1 MVYKKKLIL
10 LSGLTALLA
19 LIYAAALIFDPE
31 RVNARNAAFVW
42 LDAEGADRA
51 DSIVI
56 SRQGEEIVVLTRKN
70 GLWFVPA
77 EGIDLPAKQAR
88 VEDLFRILSS
98 RGAYPLRASS
108 AASHERLGLTEEA
121 ASRIIIRG
129 GAGAY
134 PLLDLLAGDQDTAGR
149 EIYLRKQGENDVRSG
164 DTRIASYVNG
174 AANSWYDLRLFPEN
188 SGGTVDAGMVQR
200 LSVDYPG
207 GTAEP
212 MTLSRSGTGWTVG
225 SLPADTQRV
234 ESYIRA
240 VLDAEGE
247 NFLPAQDS
255 PVFNEGRISLE
266 LGDGTNRIIRCG
278 PLDEEGK
285 RRSAQVTGSPYVYQ
299 LAEWTLSRLFREA
312 SYFAAGGN

>member
-51 DSIVI
+51 DSVVI
-56 SRQGEEIVVLTRKN
+56 SRQGEEIVSLIRKN

-77 EGIDLPAKQAR
+77 GGIDLPVKQAR
-88 VEDLFRILSS
+88 VEDLFRILSA

-108 AASHERLGLTEEA
+108 AASHERLGLAEGT

-134 PLLDLLAGDQDTAGR
+134 PLLDLLVGNQDAAGR
-149 EIYLRKQGENDVRSG
+149 EIYLRRQGQNEVRSG
-164 DTRIASYVNG
+164 DARIASYVNG
-174 AANSWYDLRLFPEN
+174 TAGSWYDLRLFSE
-188 SGGTVDAGMVQR
+188 TEAVDVGMVQR

-207 GTAEP
+207 GTAGP
-212 MTLSRSGTGWTVG
+212 PLSLSRSGTGWTMG
-225 SLPADTQRV
+225 SLSADTQRV
-234 ESYIRA
+234 ELYIRS

-247 NFLPAQDS
+247 DFLPAPDS
-255 PVFNEGRISLE
+255 PVFNEGRITLE

-299 LAEWTLSRLFREA
+299 LAEWTLGRLFREA

>member
-10 LSGLTALLA
+10 LSGLTILLA

-56 SRQGEEIVVLTRKN
+56 SREGEEVVSLTRKN

-77 EGIDLPAKQAR
+77 EGIDLPVKQAR
-88 VEDLFRILSS
+88 VEDLFRVLSA

-108 AASHERLGLTEEA
+108 AASHKRLGLAEGT

-134 PLLDLLAGDQDTAGR
+134 PLLDLLVGDQDAAGR
-149 EIYLRKQGENDVRSG
+149 EIYLRKQGQDEVRSG
-164 DTRIASYVNG
+164 DTRIASYVNS
-174 AANSWYDLRLFPEN
+174 AAGSWYDLRLFPEG
-188 SGGTVDAGMVQR
+188 SGGAVETGMVQR
-200 LSVDYPG
+200 LSIDYPG
-207 GTAEP
+207 GAAQSL
-212 MTLSRSGTGWTVG
+212 TLSRNGTGWTMG

-234 ESYIRA
+234 ELYVRS

-247 NFLPAQDS
+247 DFLPLQGTI
-255 PVFNEGRISLE
+255 FNEGRIILE

-278 PLDEEGK
+278 PLDGEGK

-299 LAEWTLSRLFREA
+299 LEEWTLGRLFREA
-312 SYFAAGGN
+312 SYFAAGEN

>member
-56 SRQGEEIVVLTRKN
+56 SRQGEEIVSLARKN

-77 EGIDLPAKQAR
+77 EGIDLPVKQAR
-88 VEDLFRILSS
+88 VEDLFRILSA

-108 AASHERLGLTEEA
+108 AASHERLGLAEGTA
-121 ASRIIIRG
+121 ARIIIRG

-134 PLLDLLAGDQDTAGR
+134 PLLDLLVGNQDAAGR
-149 EIYLRKQGENDVRSG
+149 EIYLKRQGQDEVRSG

-174 AANSWYDLRLFPEN
+174 TAGSWYDLRLFPEG
-188 SGGTVDAGMVQR
+188 SGGTIDTGMVQR

-207 GTAEP
+207 GIAEP
-212 MTLSRSGTGWTVG
+212 LTLSRSGTGWTMG
-225 SLPADTQRV
+225 SLSADTQRV
-234 ESYIRA
+234 ELYIRSI
-240 VLDAEGE
+240 LDAEGE
-247 NFLPAQDS
+247 DFLPVPDS
-255 PVFNEGRISLE
+255 PVFNEGRITLE

-285 RRSAQVTGSPYVYQ
+285 RRSAQITGSPYVYQ
-299 LAEWTLSRLFREA
+299 LAEWTLGRLFREA